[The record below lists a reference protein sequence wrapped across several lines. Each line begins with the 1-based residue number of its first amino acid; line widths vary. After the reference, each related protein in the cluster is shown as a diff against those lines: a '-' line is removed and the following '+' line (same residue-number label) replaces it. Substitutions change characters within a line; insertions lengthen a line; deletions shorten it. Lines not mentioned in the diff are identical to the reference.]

1 MKKVVIIGPESTGK
15 STLARQLAEHY
26 KAPWVPE
33 SAREYLDQLTRPYE
47 ESDLL
52 KIAQEQW
59 AREQQAAKNQP
70 PWLFCDTDL
79 RVIKI
84 WSEYKYGHTHSWILE
99 QINRSSCDLY
109 LLTDIDLP
117 WEPDPQREHPH
128 QREEL
133 LGLYLKELTESGYP
147 FKRIQG
153 VRQSRFQQAL
163 QALQALRL

>member
-15 STLARQLAEHY
+15 TTLARKLAEHFN
-26 KAPWVPE
+26 APWVPE
-33 SAREYLDQLTRPYE
+33 YAREYLDQLTRPYE
-47 ESDLL
+47 EPDLL

-59 AREQQAAKNQP
+59 ASEQQAAENQP
-70 PWLFCDTDL
+70 SWLFCDTDL

-84 WSEYKYGHTHSWILE
+84 WGDYRYGRTHPWIRE
-99 QINRSSCDLY
+99 QIERSHCDLY

-117 WEPDPQREHPH
+117 WQPDPQREHPH

-133 LGLYLKELTESGYP
+133 LELYLQELTESGHS
-147 FKRIQG
+147 FKRLQG
-153 VRQSRFQQAL
+153 VGQSRFTQAL